1 MKFLKPLG
9 VESRNRTV
17 GAFSWLQEGIWS
29 KLAVYETII
38 QGKRDGLKAKE

>member
-1 MKFLKPLG
+1 MKVLEPLG
-9 VESRNRTV
+9 VESRSGTA
-17 GAFSWLQEGIWS
+17 GAFSWSQEGIWS